1 MTSKIP
7 PLQIQQQLSK
17 EANYGCIVCGCPVLE
32 FIDIVNKTSQISAFL
47 PENMI
52 AICPTDH
59 IKYADGLI
67 SESSLRNAKINPYN
81 KVHEEDAFTIKQHH
95 EVNDLIVKVGKCT
108 FVNTSRILVVDD
120 FDIISIKKEEYA
132 GKSYIFLDINFF
144 NKINNLIAIVF
155 QNYWSAEKSRDW
167 QINYKSKHLIIK
179 NSKQN
184 IIFELMIQDNE
195 IIINVDGMF
204 HNGCPI
210 KITNDQILFDN
221 QEIALDIKGTIL
233 KNYEIGVTAETL
245 NKRWNNV
252 SGKISR

>member
-1 MTSKIP
+1 MTSKTP

-52 AICPTDH
+52 AICPTDQ

-81 KVHEEDAFTIKQHH
+81 KVHEEDAFTMKLHH

-108 FVNTSRILVVDD
+108 FVNTSRILAVDD

-132 GKSYIFLDINFF
+132 GKSYILLDINFF

-155 QNYWSAEKSRDW
+155 QNYWSAEKSREW
-167 QINYKSKHLIIK
+167 QINCKPKHLIIQ

-195 IIINVDGMF
+195 ITINVDGMF
-204 HNGCPI
+204 YNGYPI

-221 QEIALDIKGTIL
+221 QEIALDIKGTTL

-245 NKRWNNV
+245 NE
-252 SGKISR
+252 

>member
-52 AICPTDH
+52 AICPTDQ
-59 IKYADGLI
+59 IKYADGVI

-81 KVHEEDAFTIKQHH
+81 K
-95 EVNDLIVKVGKCT
+95 VNDLIVKVGKCT

-132 GKSYIFLDINFF
+132 GKSYILLDINFF

-155 QNYWSAEKSRDW
+155 QNYWSAEKSREW
-167 QINYKSKHLIIK
+167 QINYKSKHLSIQ

-195 IIINVDGMF
+195 IIIN
-204 HNGCPI
+204 
-210 KITNDQILFDN
+210 
-221 QEIALDIKGTIL
+221 
-233 KNYEIGVTAETL
+233 
-245 NKRWNNV
+245 
-252 SGKISR
+252 

>member
-1 MTSKIP
+1 M
-7 PLQIQQQLSK
+7 
-17 EANYGCIVCGCPVLE
+17 
-32 FIDIVNKTSQISAFL
+32 
-47 PENMI
+47 
-52 AICPTDH
+52 
-59 IKYADGLI
+59 
-67 SESSLRNAKINPYN
+67 
-81 KVHEEDAFTIKQHH
+81 KQHH

-167 QINYKSKHLIIK
+167 KINYKSKHLIIQ

-204 HNGCPI
+204 YNGRPI

-221 QEIALDIKGTIL
+221 QEIALDIKGTTL

-252 SGKISR
+252 SDQRPR

>member
-1 MTSKIP
+1 
-7 PLQIQQQLSK
+7 
-17 EANYGCIVCGCPVLE
+17 
-32 FIDIVNKTSQISAFL
+32 
-47 PENMI
+47 MI
-52 AICPTDH
+52 AICPTDQ

-81 KVHEEDAFTIKQHH
+81 KVHEEDAFTMKLHH

-108 FVNTSRILVVDD
+108 FVNTSRILAVDD

-132 GKSYIFLDINFF
+132 GKSYILLDINFF

-155 QNYWSAEKSRDW
+155 QNYWSAEKSREW
-167 QINYKSKHLIIK
+167 QINYKPKHLIIQ

-195 IIINVDGMF
+195 ITINVDGMF
-204 HNGCPI
+204 YNGYPI

-221 QEIALDIKGTIL
+221 QEIALDIKGTTL

-252 SGKISR
+252 